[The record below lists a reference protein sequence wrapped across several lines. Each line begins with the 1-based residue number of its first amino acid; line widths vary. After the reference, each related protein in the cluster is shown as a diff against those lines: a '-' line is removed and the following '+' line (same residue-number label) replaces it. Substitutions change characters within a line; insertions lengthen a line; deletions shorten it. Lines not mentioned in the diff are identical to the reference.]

1 MLRSCALIITALL
14 VLPSFVLASESCMML
29 GGACRDRCGE
39 DEQAEQG
46 SFEDCAEAQE
56 CCVAART
63 PDPVRCCVRS
73 FSAKDFGP
81 SNCLEPVNTACLTG
95 SASPVPCPQLPM
107 CR

>member
-1 MLRSCALIITALL
+1 MRWSCVLFIAVLL
-14 VLPSFVLASESCMML
+14 SLPSLSSSSESCAML
-29 GGACRDRCGE
+29 GGTCRERCGT
-39 DEQAEQG
+39 DEQAETG
-46 SFEDCAEAQE
+46 SFEDCGETKE

-81 SNCLEPVNTACLTG
+81 ANCFEPGNAACLTG
-95 SASPVPCPQLPM
+95 LASPVPCAQLPM